1 MKTYWWQDKIDDYQ
15 QWHSL
20 LVRVSPET
28 VNDDAPVLLSGHNS
42 RMQLQLR
49 GYPLFWATVLRDH
62 CGVWL
67 IYNQDHP
74 AQQDLLSP
82 LRSQQTEKIAALPA
96 EQQTP
101 QWCRYFA
108 RDLQERSSPLLTA
121 GEWLLRP
128 MNITPPSAPYI
139 VSAPHPREKWCFRS
153 PFTKDISNADWQLY
167 PGDLPDLQSP
177 ERVMFVDWWFGG
189 YRLLP
194 RYTVEPQSSRLK
206 YWRKV
211 AREGKLPPVLVWYI
225 SGLASYIIL
234 DGHLRLQAAYD
245 ENIPPSFIVLSQY
258 HECSYEPDPA
268 AIEKVQRAIAHQMD
282 KTPRPDVRKVN
293 QTLISLYQNRYGRH
307 STRSRAILGDGHF
320 WEETVSRYLHLHQ
333 DTGYLTAI
341 LQRTEETE

>member
-1 MKTYWWQDKIDDYQ
+1 
-15 QWHSL
+15 
-20 LVRVSPET
+20 
-28 VNDDAPVLLSGHNS
+28 
-42 RMQLQLR
+42 
-49 GYPLFWATVLRDH
+49 
-62 CGVWL
+62 
-67 IYNQDHP
+67 
-74 AQQDLLSP
+74 
-82 LRSQQTEKIAALPA
+82 
-96 EQQTP
+96 
-101 QWCRYFA
+101 
-108 RDLQERSSPLLTA
+108 
-121 GEWLLRP
+121 
-128 MNITPPSAPYI
+128 
-139 VSAPHPREKWCFRS
+139 
-153 PFTKDISNADWQLY
+153 
-167 PGDLPDLQSP
+167 
-177 ERVMFVDWWFGG
+177 MFVDWWFGG

-307 STRSRAILGDGHF
+307 STRSRAILGDGHL
-320 WEETVSRYLHLHQ
+320 WEEAVSRYLRLHQ